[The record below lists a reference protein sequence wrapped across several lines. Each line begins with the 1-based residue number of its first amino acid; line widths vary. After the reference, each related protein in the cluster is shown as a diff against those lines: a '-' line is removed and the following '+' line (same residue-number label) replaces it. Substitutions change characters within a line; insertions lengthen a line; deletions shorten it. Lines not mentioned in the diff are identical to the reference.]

1 LCDEGGRDGWRKM
14 RKEKMQGVAASEK
27 ESLTYDNTFTI
38 NNDINDL
45 SCFIRLEE
53 TLIRNN
59 ILFHL
64 I

>member
-1 LCDEGGRDGWRKM
+1 MEENAKRKDA
-14 RKEKMQGVAASEK
+14 GVAASEK